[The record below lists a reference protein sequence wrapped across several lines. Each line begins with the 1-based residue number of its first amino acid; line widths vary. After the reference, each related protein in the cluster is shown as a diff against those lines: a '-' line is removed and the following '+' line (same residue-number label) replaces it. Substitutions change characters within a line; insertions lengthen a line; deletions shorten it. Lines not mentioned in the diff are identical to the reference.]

1 MNNNEKISLK
11 VSKYKFPVLFTI
23 LLLLIFSEQALAQ
36 IADPSPLSFP
46 NPGKIENMLFYL
58 QRDPNI
64 NTLIYTVNIT
74 KTGDINKE
82 KPISIYW
89 IRYTE
94 KGERKE
100 LGYVQRKFAYG
111 LITKELNKNKFELR
125 FASYK
130 SLPIYLSQTNSEKKY
145 QVTVTVNGKTISIS
159 RLFVRIDGGSF
170 WLPNV
175 KYALVEGVDLA
186 TGKNLTEKISIK

>member
-64 NTLIYTVNIT
+64 NTLIYTINIT
-74 KTGDINKE
+74 KTGDINKK

-111 LITKELNKNKFELR
+111 LITKELNRNKFELR
-125 FASYK
+125 FASHK
-130 SLPIYLSQTNSEKKY
+130 SLPIYLSQTNSEK
-145 QVTVTVNGKTISIS
+145 NI
-159 RLFVRIDGGSF
+159 RL
-170 WLPNV
+170 P
-175 KYALVEGVDLA
+175 
-186 TGKNLTEKISIK
+186 